1 MSGNDQR
8 ELPFDATE
16 SETLIMRGSSM
27 RENRETPQF
36 PLPDGGEGRSEK
48 AKSRTSDT
56 HDCGES
62 DDLIVP
68 TKQANK
74 AETSAAESA
83 EGSGSTKGNAF
94 QTATRRTQN
103 RKSVSIGLRG
113 VRQAAGSDT
122 GSLPEPAADRQLPEV
137 GAV

>member
-1 MSGNDQR
+1 MNGNEQR

-16 SETLIMRGSSM
+16 SETLIMCGSSM

-36 PLPDGGEGRSEK
+36 PPPDAGEGRSEK
-48 AKSRTSDT
+48 AKCHTSDM
-56 HDCGES
+56 HNFGES

-74 AETSAAESA
+74 AGTPVAESV

-94 QTATRRTQN
+94 QTATRRTQS
-103 RKSVSIGLRG
+103 RKSMSIGLRG
-113 VRQAAGSDT
+113 VRQARS
-122 GSLPEPAADRQLPEV
+122 
-137 GAV
+137 AVNHPR

>member
-36 PLPDGGEGRSEK
+36 PPPDGGEGRSEK
-48 AKSRTSDT
+48 AKCRTSDT

-74 AETSAAESA
+74 AESSAAESV
-83 EGSGSTKGNAF
+83 EGSGSTKGNVS
-94 QTATRRTQN
+94 QSATRWTQS
-103 RKSVSIGLRG
+103 RKSVSIELRG
-113 VRQAAGSDT
+113 VRQVTGSDT
-122 GSLPEPAADRQLPEV
+122 ALLPEPAADRQLPEV